1 MAFES
6 ALLVLVVPLARVD
19 LDCGGK
25 ICVEDRSSVWKQ
37 VDALL
42 FLTYSAEIR

>member
-1 MAFES
+1 MAFQS
-6 ALLVLVVPLARVD
+6 ALLALVVPLARVD
-19 LDCGGK
+19 FDCGDE
-25 ICVEDRSSVWKQ
+25 ICVEDHSSVWKQ